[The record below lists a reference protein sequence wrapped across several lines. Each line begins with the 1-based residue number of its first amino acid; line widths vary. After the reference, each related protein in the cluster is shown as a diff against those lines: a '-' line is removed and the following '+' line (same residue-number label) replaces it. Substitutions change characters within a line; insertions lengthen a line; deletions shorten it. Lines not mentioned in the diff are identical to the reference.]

1 MHTASQLCDVL
12 WPVADFIQ
20 GGGVPCQCLQVSC
33 MRGLLLMLC
42 KLEYAV
48 FLSLH
53 YLSRPR
59 TCVVLERSA
68 VHTFARN
75 CGGAPTSADLKPN
88 ICWNWNVLETAGN
101 SFLGIMG
108 LLWQAVLVT
117 LVTCWS
123 QSICFPPPFLPG
135 DFPQLCCYVNSGTFA
150 LQTWRTVLRQPQ
162 FFSPLFFFTA
172 IWWAKF
178 FSFVSLNR
186 AFCKWLWAS
195 CCCHCSHELMQK
207 SQPADCSFVQV
218 LCAVCASSVCSCSL
232 AVDGMNIYARIRKHS
247 FMQDCCL
254 HAQCLGT
261 LSWYRG

>member
-42 KLEYAV
+42 KLEYTV

-75 CGGAPTSADLKPN
+75 CGGAPTSADLEPN
-88 ICWNWNVLETAGN
+88 ICWNWDVLETAGN

-123 QSICFPPPFLPG
+123 QSICFFFF
-135 DFPQLCCYVNSGTFA
+135 FPLLAGRFSSTLLLCKQWHFCSSNLENGFA
-150 LQTWRTVLRQPQ
+150 TTPIL
-162 FFSPLFFFTA
+162 FSPLFFF
-172 IWWAKF
+172 
-178 FSFVSLNR
+178 
-186 AFCKWLWAS
+186 
-195 CCCHCSHELMQK
+195 
-207 SQPADCSFVQV
+207 
-218 LCAVCASSVCSCSL
+218 
-232 AVDGMNIYARIRKHS
+232 HS
-247 FMQDCCL
+247 NLVGEILLLRFAEPCIL
-254 HAQCLGT
+254 
-261 LSWYRG
+261 

>member
-1 MHTASQLCDVL
+1 
-12 WPVADFIQ
+12 
-20 GGGVPCQCLQVSC
+20 
-33 MRGLLLMLC
+33 ML
-42 KLEYAV
+42 KLECSWDGRQQ
-48 FLSLH
+48 LSWNYGVAL
-53 YLSRPR
+53 
-59 TCVVLERSA
+59 
-68 VHTFARN
+68 
-75 CGGAPTSADLKPN
+75 TSSFGDFGNIFKPKHM
-88 ICWNWNVLETAGN
+88 L
-101 SFLGIMG
+101 
-108 LLWQAVLVT
+108 
-117 LVTCWS
+117 
-123 QSICFPPPFLPG
+123 PPPFLPG

-207 SQPADCSFVQV
+207 SQHADCSFVQV

-232 AVDGMNIYARIRKHS
+232 AVDRMNIYARIRKHS